1 MRHLLMIDECFLDF
15 VEHGDLYSM
24 KAGLPDNPEFF
35 ILKAF
40 TKRYAMAGIRLGY
53 GLCGSRKL
61 LEKMEKM
68 TQPWNV
74 SIPAQAAGCAA
85 LKETEYVRM
94 AQRLVNEQREYL
106 KREMQKLPL
115 SVYDS
120 KANYIF
126 SGAGGFIR
134 AMPGKGILIRDCSN
148 YPGLESGFFRI
159 AVRMPERK
167 TNDYCQCLAKCCR
180 QGGKRHGKGDHGA
193 GHDVECGKKPADS
206 RIVPHF

>member
-1 MRHLLMIDECFLDF
+1 MICCFCAIRIIRQDFLIEPQLLARIMEKCRRCGIFLMIDECFLDF

-35 ILKAF
+35 ILESVYETVCDGRDSSWLRF
-40 TKRYAMAGIRLGY
+40 MRQSETAGEDGKDDTAL
-53 GLCGSRKL
+53 
-61 LEKMEKM
+61 
-68 TQPWNV
+68 NV

-134 AMPGKGILIRDCSN
+134 AMPEK
-148 YPGLESGFFRI
+148 ES
-159 AVRMPERK
+159 
-167 TNDYCQCLAKCCR
+167 
-180 QGGKRHGKGDHGA
+180 
-193 GHDVECGKKPADS
+193 
-206 RIVPHF
+206 